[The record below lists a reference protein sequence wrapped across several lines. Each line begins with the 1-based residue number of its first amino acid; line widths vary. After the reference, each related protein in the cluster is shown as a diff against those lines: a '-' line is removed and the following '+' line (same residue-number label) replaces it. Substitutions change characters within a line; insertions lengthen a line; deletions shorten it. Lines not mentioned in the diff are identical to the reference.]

1 MMQEALTPKL
11 YTVRNEPVVLDSDL
25 ALLYGVE
32 TRVFNQAIR
41 RNRHRFPPDFAFPL
55 SKDEWARLRSQ
66 TVTLKRG
73 RGQHRKYLPWVFTEH
88 GAIMAATILN
98 SQRAVAMSVY
108 VVRAFV
114 KMRRELLTNATLE
127 RRLEHIEKTL
137 LTHDTALRDV
147 YQKLKPLLLPPP
159 EKPRRRIGFHTEEND
174 D

>member
-1 MMQEALTPKL
+1 MAKEIFAPKI
-11 YTVRNEPVVLDSDL
+11 YTIRNEPVALDSDL

-41 RNRHRFPPDFAFPL
+41 RNRHRFPADFAFPL
-55 SKDEWARLRSQ
+55 NKDEWACLRSQ
-66 TVTLKRG
+66 IVTLKRG

-98 SQRAVAMSVY
+98 SERAVAMSVY

-114 KMRRELLTNATLE
+114 KMRRELLSNATLE
-127 RRLEHIEKTL
+127 ARLENIEKNL

-159 EKPRRRIGFHTEEND
+159 EKPRRRIGFHKENE
-174 D
+174 

>member
-1 MMQEALTPKL
+1 MTQEILAPKI

-25 ALLYGVE
+25 ALLHGVE
-32 TRVFNQAIR
+32 TRVFNQALR
-41 RNRHRFPPDFAFPL
+41 RNRHRFPADFAFSL
-55 SKDEWARLRSQ
+55 NKDEWACLRSQ
-66 TVTLKRG
+66 IVTLKRG

-127 RRLEHIEKTL
+127 ARLQNIEKTL
-137 LTHDTALRDV
+137 LTHDAALRDV
-147 YQKLKPLLLPPP
+147 YHKLKPLLLPPP
-159 EKPRRRIGFHTEEND
+159 EKPRRRIGFHTEEK
-174 D
+174 

>member
-1 MMQEALTPKL
+1 MTKEIFAPKI
-11 YTVRNEPVVLDSDL
+11 YTARNEPVVLDSDL

-41 RNRHRFPPDFAFPL
+41 RNRARFPADFAFPL
-55 SKDEWARLRSQ
+55 NKDEWARLRSQ
-66 TVTLKRG
+66 IVTLKRG

-114 KMRRELLTNATLE
+114 KMRGELLADATLGA
-127 RRLEHIEKTL
+127 RLQNIEKTL
-137 LTHDTALRDV
+137 LTHDAALRDV
-147 YQKLKPLLLPPP
+147 YQQLKPLLLPPP
-159 EKPRRRIGFHTEEND
+159 EKPRRRIGFHRPEE
-174 D
+174 